1 MIEDI
6 SLLSIPLPFI
16 VGLVFVLTL
25 YPGLKGAEA
34 PLARRYFAAFLALY
48 AGQAIIVSLRFGYGV
63 SALAPVQPVTA
74 ALMPPLAFLAFRA
87 MADEPPVKPWRHLA
101 GPLAVAF
108 SVAFARFAID
118 ALLLVLFCGYGFAL
132 WRFTKTVA
140 EPAAEAPFRRAR
152 RVLRAARLTAALMMF
167 FGVTDGLLFLLAL
180 WRGPGFVPGGVSLVN
195 AVGLIILIVYYVWPE
210 AEAAPVSAAPASP
223 QEEALLSRLTAALE
237 TDGLFRE
244 ENLSLAR
251 LARKAGMSAR
261 EASAAI
267 NRASGLNVSQFV
279 NNRRIAEAC
288 RLLETTEKP
297 LMDVMYD
304 CGFSTKSNFN
314 REFRRVTGQSPGQY
328 RAARRRAS

>member
-1 MIEDI
+1 M
-6 SLLSIPLPFI
+6 LSIPLPFI
-16 VGLVFVLTL
+16 AGLVFVLTL

-48 AGQAIIVSLRFGYGV
+48 AGQAVIVSLRFGYGV

-74 ALMPPLAFLAFRA
+74 ALLPPLAFLAFRA
-87 MADEPPVKPWRHLA
+87 MADEPPPKPWRHLA
-101 GPLAVAF
+101 GPLAVAS
-108 SVAFARFAID
+108 SVAFARFAVD
-118 ALLLVLFCGYGFAL
+118 ALLITLFCGYGFAL

-140 EPAAEAPFRRAR
+140 EPAAQAPFRRAG

-167 FGVTDGLLFLLAL
+167 FGVTDGLIFLVAL
-180 WRGPGFVPGGVSLVN
+180 WRGPGFVPGGVSLIN
-195 AVGLIILIVYYVWPE
+195 ALCLLILIVYYVWPE
-210 AEAAPVSAAPASP
+210 REMPPAPPPSVSV
-223 QEEALLSRLTAALE
+223 EDEALLSRLAAALE
-237 TDGLFRE
+237 ADGLFRE

-251 LARKAGMSAR
+251 LARKAKMSAR

-279 NNRRIAEAC
+279 NNRRIAEAR
-288 RLLETTEKP
+288 RLLEATEKP

-314 REFRRVTGQSPGQY
+314 REFRRVTGQSPGQF
-328 RAARRRAS
+328 RAARRRV